1 MYLSGEGK
9 LYTAAETWSIIFL
22 ARDME
27 EAKLTKL
34 EQQLWSASDNYK
46 ISILNNLSSYCR
58 TKFPEKALD
67 YAVKAKDLSEKFGDE
82 KNNIDAL
89 NHIAFIN
96 ATATNDI
103 RSSRENA
110 KQALIKA
117 KKAQYKKGTADA
129 HLSLAI
135 VYTKTGDHL
144 KALKCLL
151 KSLDRYS
158 ELDDRIGIAR
168 TYNRLGI
175 SYQSMGNLEKSI
187 EYFTKSKEFYEDI
200 GDVNSIADE
209 LNNIAL
215 IYGKKGEYIRAL
227 ETFGSA
233 KILYERSGNSTANVT
248 LNTAEIYESM
258 GEYDKAEDLL
268 KEALEIAE
276 ENRDRYRIAAINLHR
291 SLLRQRTGSTLP
303 VLSGL
308 ETALTLAIRL
318 ENKVLEKE
326 IYQAFS
332 QYYEGKDEYKKTLHY
347 YKKSTQMELREKESI
362 IQSIM
367 AIKSNPVSDEN
378 ELYRVRNNELIQI
391 NRKLKQSNEKIR
403 CRAEKYRSMAR
414 IDFLTDLYN
423 RRHLDTVLEREWQ
436 RSLRYGHPLSVAII
450 DVDYFK
456 RVNDNFNHQ
465 IGDVVLKS
473 ISCLLQQK
481 IRASDIIGRYG
492 GEEFLI
498 IFTDT
503 VITGAAKA
511 CEKMRKSVEQ
521 YNWEEISP
529 ELKITISA
537 GISSRGPETETP
549 EDLVLKA
556 DQNMYKAKD
565 KGRNRVIQ

>member
-1 MYLSGEGK
+1 MGYNSLLSP
-9 LYTAAETWSIIFL
+9 
-22 ARDME
+22 DME
-27 EAKLTKL
+27 EAKLAKL
-34 EQQLWSASDNYK
+34 EEQLWSASDNYK

-58 TKFPEKALD
+58 TKFPEKALE
-67 YAVKAKDLSEKFGDE
+67 YAVKAKELAEKYGDK

-96 ATATNDI
+96 ATTTNDI

-110 KQALIKA
+110 KQALFKA
-117 KKAQYKKGTADA
+117 KKEKYKKGTADA

-144 KALKCLL
+144 KALKYLL
-151 KSLDRYS
+151 KSLDKYS

-175 SYQSMGNLEKSI
+175 AYQSMGSLEKSI

-215 IYGKKGEYIRAL
+215 IYGKKGEHVRAL
-227 ETFGSA
+227 ETFGNA
-233 KILYERSGNSTANVT
+233 KILYERSGNSTANVL
-248 LNTAEIYESM
+248 LNTAEIHESI
-258 GEYDKAEDLL
+258 GDYDKAEELL
-268 KEALEIAE
+268 KEALDIAE
-276 ENRDRYRIAAINLHR
+276 ANRDRYRIAAVNLHR
-291 SLLRQRTGSTLP
+291 SLLRQRTASNLP
-303 VLSGL
+303 ILPGL
-308 ETALTLAIRL
+308 EKALTLAIRL
-318 ENKVLEKE
+318 ENKDLEKE
-326 IYQAFS
+326 VYQAFS
-332 QYYEGKDEYKKTLHY
+332 QYYEAKEDYKKALHY
-347 YKKSTQMELREKESI
+347 YKKSSQMELREKESI
-362 IQSIM
+362 IQSTM
-367 AIKSNPVSDEN
+367 AIKTNPVSDEN
-378 ELYRVRNNELIQI
+378 ELYRLRNNELIKI

-403 CRAEKYRSMAR
+403 YRAEKFRSMAR

-456 RVNDNFNHQ
+456 RVNDKFNHQ

-473 ISCLLQQK
+473 ISCLLQK
-481 IRASDIIGRYG
+481 NTRTSDIIGRYG

-503 VITGAAKA
+503 TIDGAAKA
-511 CEKMRKSVEQ
+511 CEKMRRSVEK

-529 ELKITISA
+529 ELGITISA
-537 GISSRGPETETP
+537 GISSRGPEMETH